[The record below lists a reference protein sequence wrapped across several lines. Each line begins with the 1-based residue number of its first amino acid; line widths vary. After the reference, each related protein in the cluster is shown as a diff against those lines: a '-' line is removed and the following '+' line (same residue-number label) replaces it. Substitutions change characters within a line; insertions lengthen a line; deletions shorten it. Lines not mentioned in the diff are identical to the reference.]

1 MVQSSSGKKKGLR
14 SFTLVHASQVD
25 GCPTKFSKDTRY
37 VKRRPDA
44 AASTAFNK
52 LCNIKRIHG
61 KCTMLISVQE
71 TTHGSKHKVYNYR
84 VSRVTKKT
92 PGPQGQLYDSKTKS
106 IKSVKQGKKTCR
118 KSRGRAF
125 RSRVTKKRSYRRS
138 RRSRK

>member
-1 MVQSSSGKKKGLR
+1 MVKSSSGKKGYR

-25 GCPTKFSKDTRY
+25 GCPTKFGKHTRY
-37 VKRRPDA
+37 VGSNPSGA
-44 AASTAFNK
+44 ARKAFNK
-52 LCNIKRIHG
+52 LCNVKRIHG

-71 TTHGSKHKVYNYR
+71 TTQGSKQKVYNYR
-84 VSRVTKKT
+84 VSRVKASV
-92 PGPQGQLYDSKTKS
+92 PGPFGNLYDSKTKS
-106 IKSVKQGKKTCR
+106 IKSVKEGKKSCR